1 MHSLSSDK
9 DPNHQLGFDPSVGE
23 VAPIVLSTVSF
34 FLFHYRQG
42 LEELALN
49 RFQGS
54 LLGNV
59 PLNRASENSCTVEV
73 TSDDARSSFQ
83 SLI

>member
-1 MHSLSSDK
+1 M
-9 DPNHQLGFDPSVGE
+9 GE

-54 LLGNV
+54 NY
-59 PLNRASENSCTVEV
+59 
-73 TSDDARSSFQ
+73 ARLDFSIFHRSV
-83 SLI
+83 SHLML